1 MERRALGLLLVLAA
15 LWGSS
20 YMFIKIGLDDGLSP
34 ATIVFTRT
42 LLGALALLPFA
53 VRRHAFRGIRP
64 LLPLAV
70 LLAAV
75 QVAGPFLLIS
85 AGEQHISSGLAGILV
100 AAAPIFTALLAPVF
114 DSSERSSGTA
124 LAGILIGILGV
135 GLIFGVDLG
144 DAGSALGG
152 GLMVLAASAGY
163 AIGGFIVKRSFSSL
177 DAIGVVTTTMVLS
190 ALLSLP
196 LAAATAPDAAPAGGT
211 FAALL
216 ALGVGGTG
224 IAFAIFYT
232 LIGQIGPART
242 SLVAYVAPGF
252 AVLYGVTLQDEEL
265 TLATIAGLVLIVAG
279 SWLAGRSGGRAAPE
293 RDPPKGVSVPQS
305 GDRHLFDH
313 PGVEMS
319 DSGGRHR

>member
-1 MERRALGLLLVLAA
+1 VTDRRALVLLLILAA

-20 YMFIKIGLDDGLSP
+20 YMFIKIGLDDDLSP
-34 ATIVFTRT
+34 AVIVFTRT

-53 VRRHAFRGIRP
+53 LRRGAFRGIRP

-70 LLAAV
+70 VLAAI

-85 AGEQHISSGLAGILV
+85 YGEQHVSSGLAGILV
-100 AAAPIFTALLAPVF
+100 ASAPIFTALFAPLF
-114 DSSERSSGTA
+114 DTAERSSGAA

-163 AIGGFIVKRSFSSL
+163 AVGGFMVKRSFSAL
-177 DAIGVVTTTMVLS
+177 DAIGVVTTTMALS

-196 LAAATAPDAAPAGGT
+196 VAAATPPAAAPGSGT
-211 FAALL
+211 IAAML
-216 ALGVGGTG
+216 ALGIGGTG

-232 LIGQIGPART
+232 LIAALGPARA
-242 SLVAYVAPGF
+242 SLVAYIAPGF
-252 AVLYGVTLQDEEL
+252 AVFYGVTLRGEDL
-265 TLATIAGLVLIVAG
+265 TITTIAGLVLIVGG
-279 SWLAGRSGGRAAPE
+279 SWLAGRGRRPPEPAPE
-293 RDPPKGVSVPQS
+293 AAAGAHPVELQPAAAAY
-305 GDRHLFDH
+305 DR
-313 PGVEMS
+313 
-319 DSGGRHR
+319 

>member
-1 MERRALGLLLVLAA
+1 MERRAVVMLLVLAA

-34 ATIVFTRT
+34 AMVVFTRT

-53 VRRHAFRGIRP
+53 LRRHAFRGIRP

-70 LLAAV
+70 LLAGV
-75 QVAGPFLLIS
+75 QVAGPFVLIS

-100 AAAPIFTALLAPVF
+100 ASAPIVTALLAPVF
-114 DSSERSSGTA
+114 DTSERSSGSA
-124 LAGILIGILGV
+124 LAGIGIGILGV

-144 DAGSALGG
+144 DTGTALGG

-163 AIGGFIVKRSFSSL
+163 AVGGFIVKKSFSAL
-177 DAIGVVTTTMVLS
+177 DAIGVVTTTMALS

-196 LAAATAPDAAPAGGT
+196 VAAATHPAAMPGGGT
-211 FAALL
+211 LGAML

-232 LIGQIGPART
+232 LISQIGPARA

-252 AVLYGVTLQDEEL
+252 AVFYGVVLQGEDL
-265 TLATIAGLVLIVAG
+265 TLTTVLGLVLIVGG
-279 SWLAGRSGGRAAPE
+279 SWLAGRRGRRLAP
-293 RDPPKGVSVPQS
+293 VSSKASIPQS
-305 GDRHLFDH
+305 GDRHMFDH
-313 PGVEMS
+313 PGVAIS
-319 DSGGRHR
+319 DPGERHR